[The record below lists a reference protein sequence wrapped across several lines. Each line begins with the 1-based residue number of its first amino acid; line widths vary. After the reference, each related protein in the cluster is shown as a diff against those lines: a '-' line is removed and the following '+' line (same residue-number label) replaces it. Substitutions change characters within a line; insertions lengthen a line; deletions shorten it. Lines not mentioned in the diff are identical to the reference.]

1 MLPCLLA
8 MLGSAWVNP
17 RLTSDTAAP
26 AVNTVLQQHLPCG
39 PVLAKLTIC
48 LMLHW
53 VSATYM
59 VCLSQPALQWVA
71 AGACMS
77 CWDPEGKG
85 SLAGALTNFVHCTG
99 REGRGG
105 FGAASS
111 LRKKKTGGL
120 SNKEK
125 AKQKNMPAA
134 ARMQQLSRRRKSKAG
149 GAKNF
154 KGRINPLKK

>member
-1 MLPCLLA
+1 MPC
-8 MLGSAWVNP
+8 W
-17 RLTSDTAAP
+17 
-26 AVNTVLQQHLPCG
+26 NTEC
-39 PVLAKLTIC
+39 
-48 LMLHW
+48 
-53 VSATYM
+53 
-59 VCLSQPALQWVA
+59 
-71 AGACMS
+71 
-77 CWDPEGKG
+77 KG
-85 SLAGALTNFVHCTG
+85 SLAAASLTFVHCTG

-134 ARMQQLSRRRKSKAG
+134 ARMQQLSRRRKSKAV

-154 KGRINPLKK
+154 KGRVNPLKK

>member
-1 MLPCLLA
+1 MLRWRQPPTCFC
-8 MLGSAWVNP
+8 ML
-17 RLTSDTAAP
+17 
-26 AVNTVLQQHLPCG
+26 
-39 PVLAKLTIC
+39 
-48 LMLHW
+48 
-53 VSATYM
+53 
-59 VCLSQPALQWVA
+59 QPTLQWGP
-71 AGACMS
+71 AGACVP
-77 CWDPEGKG
+77 CWDAEGKG
-85 SLAGALTNFVHCTG
+85 SLDAASPNLVHCTG

-134 ARMQQLSRRRKSKAG
+134 ARMQQLSRRRKSKTG

>member
-1 MLPCLLA
+1 MP
-8 MLGSAWVNP
+8 
-17 RLTSDTAAP
+17 
-26 AVNTVLQQHLPCG
+26 
-39 PVLAKLTIC
+39 
-48 LMLHW
+48 
-53 VSATYM
+53 
-59 VCLSQPALQWVA
+59 
-71 AGACMS
+71 
-77 CWDPEGKG
+77 CWDAERRD
-85 SLAGALTNFVHCTG
+85 SLAAASIKFVHFTG